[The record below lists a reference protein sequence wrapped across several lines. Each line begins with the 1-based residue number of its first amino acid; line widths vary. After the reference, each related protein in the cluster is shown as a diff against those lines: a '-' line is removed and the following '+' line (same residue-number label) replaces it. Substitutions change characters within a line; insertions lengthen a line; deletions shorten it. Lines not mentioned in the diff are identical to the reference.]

1 MKQLN
6 EDNGVKPRVVFTE
19 AVLAKIPLWIIDGWT
34 LDKIAEHIGTSQ
46 GSLLATCSRLGISLK
61 GAKQPKGKKRAMDEL
76 VLRLPKP
83 LSEKLETRAL
93 DLSIST
99 EHLVIVL
106 LGQIASDDLFD
117 AILDFDDLDEDKT

>member
-1 MKQLN
+1 MKLD
-6 EDNGVKPRVVFTE
+6 EDHGRSSRVVFTE

-34 LDKIAEHIGTSQ
+34 LDRIAEHIGTSQ

-61 GAKQPKGKKRAMDEL
+61 GAKQPKGKRAMDEL
-76 VLRLPKP
+76 VLRLPKQ